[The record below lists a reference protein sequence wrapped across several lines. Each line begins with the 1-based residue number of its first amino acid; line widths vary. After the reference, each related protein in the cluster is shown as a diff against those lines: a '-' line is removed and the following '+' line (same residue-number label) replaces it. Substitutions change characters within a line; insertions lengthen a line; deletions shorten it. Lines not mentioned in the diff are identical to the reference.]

1 MKRRFYTLGDSAFHL
16 VACRRAAR
24 FGATVLPPPG
34 GRLGRPAGRAAT
46 ARSAAGRSPAQPA
59 SSGRRSAP
67 LRPRSAPRWR
77 LLVEFV
83 ASALRPCG
91 PSSASLPFAVR
102 PLPPPA
108 SANPRAGL
116 RRRGAGFS
124 PRAPFAARAP
134 NRVRP
139 SLSARRSAVP
149 PAPHATSL
157 PDRRTLPCLLTV
169 ADAREAAAQA
179 ARGPEGPTVARE
191 ERRDRLSPRCLRLRK
206 RILPR
211 GMPRH
216 ARLTDV
222 WRQVRLPERRVGRA
236 VGPTGQDADDCRIS
250 KRRRLSC

>member
-1 MKRRFYTLGDSAFHL
+1 MSANAKRRFTLRDSTSHF

-34 GRLGRPAGRAAT
+34 GRLGRPGGRAAT
-46 ARSAAGRSPAQPA
+46 VRSAAGRSPAQPA

-116 RRRGAGFS
+116 RRRGAGSS
-124 PRAPFAARAP
+124 PRASFAARAAS
-134 NRVRP
+134 RVRP

-149 PAPHATSL
+149 PAPHATFLSVCRML
-157 PDRRTLPCLLTV
+157 PSRLTD
-169 ADAREAAAQA
+169 ADPREAAAQA
-179 ARGPEGPTVARE
+179 ARGPSEPTVARE
-191 ERRDRLSPRCLRLRK
+191 ARRDRLSPRSSRLRK
-206 RILPR
+206 RTLPR
-211 GMPRH
+211 GMACRV
-216 ARLTDV
+216 RLTGV
-222 WRQVRLPERRVGRA
+222 WRQVRLPERRGGRA
-236 VGPTGQDADDCRIS
+236 VGPTGQNAADCRAV
-250 KRRRLSC
+250 